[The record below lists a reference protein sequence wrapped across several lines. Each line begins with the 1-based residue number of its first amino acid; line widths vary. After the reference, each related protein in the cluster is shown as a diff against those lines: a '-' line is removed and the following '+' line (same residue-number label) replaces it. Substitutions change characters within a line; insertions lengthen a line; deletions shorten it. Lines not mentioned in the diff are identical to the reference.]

1 MPWFEY
7 DVQVLGWPGGCE
19 GESLIVMGFD
29 WMTWL
34 QTPHGVALSFAPA
47 AIAGA
52 SSTDLARL
60 VTAIV
65 RGDRFVEGNLAG
77 AIAVRRRHSHLS
89 PGGGPPRA
97 RPCRAGLSGAPFSG
111 APY

>member
-1 MPWFEY
+1 
-7 DVQVLGWPGGCE
+7 
-19 GESLIVMGFD
+19 MGFD

-34 QTPHGVALSFAPA
+34 QTPHGVALSSAPA

-77 AIAVRRRHSHLS
+77 AIESGVVTAICRRAVAL
-89 PGGGPPRA
+89 
-97 RPCRAGLSGAPFSG
+97 LDETV
-111 APY
+111 

>member
-34 QTPHGVALSFAPA
+34 QTSHGVALSSAPA

-77 AIAVRRRHSHLS
+77 AIESGVVTAICRRAVAL
-89 PGGGPPRA
+89 
-97 RPCRAGLSGAPFSG
+97 LDETV
-111 APY
+111 